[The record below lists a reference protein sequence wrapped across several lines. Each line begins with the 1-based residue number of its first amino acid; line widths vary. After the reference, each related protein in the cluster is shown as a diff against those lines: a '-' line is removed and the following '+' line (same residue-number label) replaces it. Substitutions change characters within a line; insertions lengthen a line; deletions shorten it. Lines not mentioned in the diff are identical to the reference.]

1 MHELS
6 VCKDIIDIVTSRL
19 ESEGGGRLMRV
30 NIETGPHSC
39 VNVQLIRSA
48 FLASVKETSLEGA
61 DLAIGNRPLRYSC
74 AGCGRVGTETAS
86 GGIRRL
92 FGRAC
97 PDCGSRRR
105 RQEID
110 DAVRVR
116 SMEIE

>member
-6 VCKDIIDIVTSRL
+6 VCRDIVDIVTSRL
-19 ESEGGGRLMRV
+19 ETAGGGRLLKV

-39 VNVQLIRSA
+39 VNIQLIRSA
-48 FLASVKETSLEGA
+48 FRASIRDTVLEGA
-61 DLAIGNRPLRYSC
+61 DLDVGNRPLRYRC
-74 AGCGRVGTETAS
+74 VGCGRVGTDAAP
-86 GGIRRL
+86 GGLRRL
-92 FGRAC
+92 LGRSC

-110 DAVRVR
+110 DAITIR